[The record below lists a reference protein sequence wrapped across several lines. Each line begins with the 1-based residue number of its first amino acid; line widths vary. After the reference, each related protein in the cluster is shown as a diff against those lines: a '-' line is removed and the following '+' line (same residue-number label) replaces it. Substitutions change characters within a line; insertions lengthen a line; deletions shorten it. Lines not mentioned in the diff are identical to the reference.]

1 LQQYSQEA
9 NPQRQISKD
18 PTEKRVAWTVACHR
32 SGIKGY
38 ALCDHS
44 HRQTFSEGNTLASL
58 TTYGLQHMITYGRT
72 YFEPKAFL

>member
-32 SGIKGY
+32 SEMNGY
-38 ALCDHS
+38 AFGDHS
-44 HRQTFSEGNTLASL
+44 HRQTFSEGNPL
-58 TTYGLQHMITYGRT
+58 GLM
-72 YFEPKAFL
+72 FLGAVLCIDEAILSR